1 MDIPTDSILDF
12 GEETK
17 VQAEEPAPTTSK
29 KLPAAPL
36 VNPLLPKDLYS
47 IQGSNDERSQNK
59 LSSAAKIDSKH
70 VCISELPSEWN
81 MSSHNPFLFSNLTS
95 LNVSPAK
102 PAAMLHG
109 PAALAE
115 DRGLANTQEKI
126 KAIENQVQ
134 QRFKHMMES
143 KDSRQQVYVS
153 FCDTNEAS
161 NSKSGRVASHEASK

>member
-47 IQGSNDERSQNK
+47 IQGSHDERSQNK
-59 LSSAAKIDSKH
+59 LSSAAKMDSKLL
-70 VCISELPSEWN
+70 CIGELPSDGN
-81 MSSHNPFLFSNLTS
+81 MSSHNLLSNPFLFSNLTS
-95 LNVSPAK
+95 LNVSPSK

-115 DRGLANTQEKI
+115 DRSLANT
-126 KAIENQVQ
+126 
-134 QRFKHMMES
+134 
-143 KDSRQQVYVS
+143 
-153 FCDTNEAS
+153 
-161 NSKSGRVASHEASK
+161 